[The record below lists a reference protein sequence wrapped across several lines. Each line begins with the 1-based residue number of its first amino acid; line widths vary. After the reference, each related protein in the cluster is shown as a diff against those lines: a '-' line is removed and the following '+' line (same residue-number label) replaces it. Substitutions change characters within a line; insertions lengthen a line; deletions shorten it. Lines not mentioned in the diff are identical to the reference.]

1 MKHIKRFNESSNNK
15 LDNFYKDYKELFN
28 LEPGNE
34 YTNHE
39 LWTEVGQLT
48 LKHDMTKQD
57 VKEILDNY
65 DCNFDFYNFLQ
76 STYEEWNEEDE
87 TMGHDSILYNFQK
100 ENPSLSNFFL
110 SLPNIFLPQN
120 YNRSRS
126 YLK

>member
-100 ENPSLSNFFL
+100 ENPKQQDYVTL
-110 SLPNIFLPQN
+110 
-120 YNRSRS
+120 
-126 YLK
+126 